1 MVNRVFAGRRQIGSM
16 DLEATEHALREMG
29 QRVGGGLLGKLLN
42 ACRYIARSYVV
53 CGKGHGARLSGLRQK
68 KLVTVVGTVKLE
80 RGYYYCAQC
89 EEGVIPRDRELDV
102 ERTSFSPGVRRMMG
116 LVGAK
121 EPFDEGRR
129 DLEELSGVRVSTKA
143 LERASEAIGAD
154 IEARGQR
161 ECELAMT
168 DKLVWLKPDRQ
179 INKMYIAM
187 DGTGVPVVPHETEGR
202 KGKGLDGKA
211 KTREAKL
218 GCVFTQTAVDDEGR
232 PVRDAQST
240 SYVGAIETMEE
251 FGRRIYAEAVRRG
264 MREANQVIVI
274 GDGAQWIWNIAAKHF
289 WGATQIVDLYHA
301 LEHLANAG
309 KAAYGASNPKSQQWL
324 SAHREDLR
332 NGDIDAV
339 VRSLKRLRPSGFQEK
354 EIVRKEIEYFK
365 KNRERMRYQDFR
377 KQGLFIGSGVVEAG
391 CKTVIGRRL
400 KQSGMRWTVKGANSI
415 IALRCCQMSGRWEG
429 YWEARSAG

>member
-1 MVNRVFAGRRQIGSM
+1 MVNRVFKGRSQIGGT
-16 DLEATEHALREMG
+16 DLEATEHSLREMG
-29 QRVGGGLLGKLLN
+29 QRVGGGLLEKLLN
-42 ACRYIARSYVV
+42 AGAEIARTDVV
-53 CGKGHGARLSGLRQK
+53 CGKGHRARCTGLRPKQ
-68 KLVTVVGTVKLE
+68 LVTVVGTVRLK

-89 EEGVIPRDRELDV
+89 VEGVIPKDRELDV
-102 ERTSFSPGVRRMMG
+102 EGTSFSPGVRRMMG

-129 DLEELSGVRVSTKA
+129 DLEALSGVRVSTKA
-143 LERASEAIGAD
+143 LERASEDNGAD
-154 IEARGQR
+154 IEARSQR
-161 ECELAMT
+161 ECELAMA
-168 DKLVWLKPDRQ
+168 DKLVWLKPEHQ

-187 DGTGVPVVPHETEGR
+187 DGTGVPVVPRETEGR
-202 KGKGLDGKA
+202 KGKGPDGKS

-218 GCVFTQTAVDDEGR
+218 GCVFTQTSVDEEGR
-232 PVRDAQST
+232 PIRDVQST

-274 GDGAQWIWNIAAKHF
+274 GDGAPWIWNLAAKHF

-309 KAAYGASNPKSQQWL
+309 KATYGALNPKSQQWL
-324 SAHREDLR
+324 YAHREDLR

-339 VRSLKRLRPSGFQEK
+339 VRSLKRLRPSGPQEK
-354 EIVRKEIEYFK
+354 DVVRKEIDYFQ
-365 KNRERMRYQDFR
+365 KNRERMQYKNFR
-377 KQGLFIGSGVVEAG
+377 KQGLFLGSGVVEAG
-391 CKTVIGRRL
+391 CKTVIARRL

-415 IALRCCQMSGRWEG
+415 IALRCCQMSGRWES
-429 YWEARSAG
+429 YWEARSAC